1 MRKSE
6 LKRALNSYNHV
17 KELAKLALDA
27 VYPQYEYLSTVRDVK
42 LDVGDTVRIDYFGD
56 YEDAAYGEHE
66 TIWLPIE
73 VFLSSQLAI
82 AEYAKSHDPQWPE
95 GHP

>member
-6 LKRALNSYNHV
+6 LKRALNSYNRV
-17 KELAKLALDA
+17 KELAKLAIDA
-27 VYPQYEYLSTVRDVK
+27 IYPQDEESSTVKDVN

-56 YEDAAYGEHE
+56 YEDSAWGRCR

-82 AEYAKSHDPQWPE
+82 AEYAKSHYPQGGCE
-95 GHP
+95 